1 MIAAERRLR
10 ERQQRIHEIIEAA
23 KHIFKTKGF
32 ASATMLDIAEHSE
45 LSRRTLYLYFNN
57 KDEVSLALASD
68 TLARLGNEIED
79 VVGRPGLALERLR
92 ALLDVYLALHHQDP
106 SSFQVILNFDM
117 SVRAVGER
125 HELARKCYSE
135 VSRIRRLVAGLL
147 QEGAA
152 DGSVRVFPDPEI
164 AAATLVTMVHSTL
177 QCAVSSAN
185 ILLGPLSLAPPVFID
200 KAFEIIMSY
209 LPVT

>member
-1 MIAAERRLR
+1 MNAAERRLR

-32 ASATMLDIAEHSE
+32 ASATMFDIAANSE

-57 KDEVSLALASD
+57 KDEVSLAVASD
-68 TLARLGNEIED
+68 TLARLRSDIEEAAKSA
-79 VVGRPGLALERLR
+79 GRALERLK
-92 ALLDVYLALHHQDP
+92 AVIDVYLALHRQDP

-125 HELARKCYSE
+125 HELVGRCYE
-135 VSRIRRLVAGLL
+135 EIARIRRLVEGLL
-147 QEGAA
+147 IEGAT
-152 DGSVRVFPDPEI
+152 DGSMRTFANPGR

-177 QCAVSSAN
+177 QCAVSSSN
-185 ILLGPLSLAPPVFID
+185 ILVGSLSLEPNAYID
-200 KAFEIIMSY
+200 TAFEIIMNY
-209 LPVT
+209 LPAV